1 MYGMHPRTSCE
12 IYRQQTC
19 TAGFTITSQKTP
31 LPWKQLNRFY
41 ESFQTRSSS
50 ASSQWSMDA
59 NHQARRFSTRF
70 FRYTWTC
77 RAAATVWQLNWLSLK
92 PDQTFQKTFRVSESL
107 WPERSSYYQVTNRV
121 FQSFSMKEA
130 GLIWRHRT
138 FQQSVAELKTVFF
151 FFWWRTEDSQEQ
163 RKQMKKWFSV
173 QLNGWV
179 DRARPWAGMR
189 RHTWAESPAHTEQPT
204 SHSELSDRWGSE
216 KNSPSPY
223 WVQDNRWMEAYVRL
237 GSKACNVG
245 PLELLP
251 GTAQPNA
258 VHRNKLNHKTRFL
271 DPQLLKPV

>member
-70 FRYTWTC
+70 FWYTWTC

-130 GLIWRHRT
+130 GLIWRHRA

-151 FFWWRTEDSQEQ
+151 FFDGELKTVKSRGSRWRNGFQFNWMDEWIERDHGP
-163 RKQMKKWFSV
+163 V
-173 QLNGWV
+173 CGAIHGLNL
-179 DRARPWAGMR
+179 RPTQ
-189 RHTWAESPAHTEQPT
+189 HSPQVTA
-204 SHSELSDRWGSE
+204 
-216 KNSPSPY
+216 NSPTVGGRKRILRAPT
-223 WVQDNRWMEAYVRL
+223 
-237 GSKACNVG
+237 GSKTTVG
-245 PLELLP
+245 WRRTC
-251 GTAQPNA
+251 G
-258 VHRNKLNHKTRFL
+258 
-271 DPQLLKPV
+271 